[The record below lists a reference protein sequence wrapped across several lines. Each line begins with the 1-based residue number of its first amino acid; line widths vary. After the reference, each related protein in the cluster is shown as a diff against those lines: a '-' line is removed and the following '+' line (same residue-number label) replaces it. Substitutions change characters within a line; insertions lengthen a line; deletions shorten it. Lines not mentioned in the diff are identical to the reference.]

1 VARGLVDGHAHGF
14 GGQGRSGTRVERAA
28 APEECT
34 RDGRAADRVNAGS
47 GNPGARGGNLAIAVL
62 DPAPLG
68 LAR

>member
-1 VARGLVDGHAHGF
+1 M
-14 GGQGRSGTRVERAA
+14 ERAA